1 MEQFRLSREE
11 ALTLSTDQITERRVK
26 FEIAQ
31 RKHQKEAIELVL
43 ICAKDI
49 VDAWP
54 TLTFRTLVS
63 MTKRIDTLAQA
74 LKEIK

>member
-1 MEQFRLSREE
+1 MSNLLKDLVDWPDYDETAR
-11 ALTLSTDQITERRVK
+11 
-26 FEIAQ
+26 
-31 RKHQKEAIELVL
+31 KEAIDLVL

-54 TLTFRTLVS
+54 TLTFRTLIS

-74 LKEIK
+74 LKEVK